1 MFHFFGYLE
10 TSFPMLLLNTG
21 TKVMFKLCCMRH
33 LNFEGD
39 PCVYSMRRWMAK
51 FPFMYQ
57 NEKEYQNYT
66 GVNTETNP

>member
-1 MFHFFGYLE
+1 
-10 TSFPMLLLNTG
+10 
-21 TKVMFKLCCMRH
+21 MRH

>member
-1 MFHFFGYLE
+1 
-10 TSFPMLLLNTG
+10 
-21 TKVMFKLCCMRH
+21 MFKLCCMRH